1 MRVLVLASW
10 YPSEK
15 KPLNGIF
22 FKEQAEALKKY
33 GLDIVVL
40 NIELTSIM
48 NIIRKSP
55 QIGLS
60 INNENNIN
68 VYRYK
73 SYNFFP
79 KLYSFYIKYY
89 SHLIRKCIKK
99 IESKE
104 GKIDIIHIHSA
115 FDGGIAYSKSR
126 VNIPYVITEHSSRY
140 HRGIINS
147 SENKL
152 LYDAFSKAS
161 KVIAVSK
168 GLEEKIKCYCSN
180 EISPIIVPNLVKI
193 SENEIKLDLNKKKF
207 RFFSL
212 AFLNTY
218 KGMDILIN
226 AFRINKD
233 LLDSVELF
241 IGGDGPEKENLIELI
256 RENKLENNIFLLGE
270 LSREEVAVNMKN
282 CNAFVLASRVE
293 TFGIVFIEAM
303 SQGKPVI
310 GTKTGGPDTFINEQV
325 GITVD
330 IDDTEGLAKAIRDI
344 YYNYTKYDSDYIKEY
359 CLNTFS
365 EEKISEQLYK
375 IYNEV
380 IGES

>member
-180 EISPIIVPNLVKI
+180 EISPVIVPNLVKI